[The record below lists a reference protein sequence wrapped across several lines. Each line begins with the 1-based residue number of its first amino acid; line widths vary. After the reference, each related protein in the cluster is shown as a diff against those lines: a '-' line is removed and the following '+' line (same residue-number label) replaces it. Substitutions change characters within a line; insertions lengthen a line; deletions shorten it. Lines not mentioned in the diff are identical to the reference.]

1 MTMKKYIGII
11 MLAAAFSFGASS
23 SSAVDIGVQTGFQF
37 DWWRDSS
44 KNVGYQG
51 FIPLKVSTQMQN
63 FSASI
68 LGGYAYTYYDPN
80 SGESS
85 SLSHTLDSKVN
96 LSYEILDK
104 LPFDVLLG
112 FDVNLPTG
120 KTNLQQKDLS
130 LLMDPDLVTITRFG
144 EGYNFNP
151 TVTAAKEWGNWVA
164 GVGVGYVWRG
174 KYDFTTDLQNYDPG
188 EIFTTTG
195 EIRYDFSP
203 FWTAR
208 LFGQYAHYGKDQV
221 QDQDYYQEGDFYMAG
236 AGLRHSQKK
245 WNASFTL
252 RYLYRGKS
260 QFQNTSG
267 NLTTP
272 NHNNYGNEW
281 IADLLFRY
289 LLTEQTTLWTRL
301 QGLYIKANDFPTDSS
316 LFVGRREK
324 ISLELGGKRSFGEHW
339 DAGLAVKGFSMHD
352 ETSQY
357 PVFKGDTSYW
367 GYSLMGNLTARF

>member
-1 MTMKKYIGII
+1 MKTIRGILI
-11 MLAAAFSFGASS
+11 AIIVLGGADLARGADVT
-23 SSAVDIGVQTGFQF
+23 AQTGFQL
-37 DWWRDSS
+37 DWWKDSS

-51 FIPLKVSTQMQN
+51 IIPLKVSTQMQN
-63 FSASI
+63 LSASI
-68 LGGYAYTYYDPN
+68 LGGYAYTSYDPN
-80 SGESS
+80 SGDSS

-96 LSYEILDK
+96 LTYEILDK

-164 GVGVGYVWRG
+164 GLGVGYVWRM
-174 KYDFTTDLQNYDPG
+174 KYDFTTDLHNYDPG
-188 EIFTTTG
+188 DIFTTTG

-221 QDQDYYQEGDFYMAG
+221 QNQDYYQEGDFYLAG

-245 WNASFTL
+245 WNAAFTL

-260 QFQNTSG
+260 QFQDTAG
-267 NLTTP
+267 TLATP

-281 IADLLFRY
+281 IADLLARY
-289 LLTEQTTLWTRL
+289 LLTEEMTLWTRL
-301 QGLYIKANDFPTDSS
+301 QGLYIKANDFPSNSS
-316 LFVGRREK
+316 FFVGRREK
-324 ISLELGGKRSFGEHW
+324 ISLELGGKKSFGELF
-339 DAGLAVKGFSMHD
+339 DAGLTVKGFYMDD
-352 ETSQY
+352 EASQY
-357 PVFKGDTSYW
+357 PVSKGDTSYR
-367 GYSLMGNLTARF
+367 GFSVMGNLTARF

>member
-1 MTMKKYIGII
+1 MKAFLWMGL
-11 MLAAAFSFGASS
+11 LAISLVGPRVGSAAEVTA
-23 SSAVDIGVQTGFQF
+23 QTGFQF

-44 KNVGYQG
+44 RNVGYQG
-51 FIPLKVSTQMQN
+51 YIPLKVSTQVQN
-63 FSASI
+63 FSASV
-68 LGGYAYTYYDPN
+68 LGGYAYTYYGPD

-104 LPFDVLLG
+104 LPLDVLLG

-120 KTNLQQKDLS
+120 KTNLSSKELS

-151 TVTAAKEWGNWVA
+151 TVTVAKEWGNWVA
-164 GVGVGYVWRG
+164 GGGVGYVWRG
-174 KYDFTTDLQNYDPG
+174 SYDFTTDLHNYDPG
-188 EIFTTTG
+188 DIFTTTG

-203 FWTAR
+203 SWTAR

-221 QDQDYYQEGDFYMAG
+221 QDQDYYQEGDFYMGG
-236 AGLRHSQKK
+236 AGLRHSRKR
-245 WNASFTL
+245 WNASFSL

-260 QFQNTSG
+260 QFQTTSG
-267 NLTTP
+267 SLTTP

-301 QGLYIKANDFPTDSS
+301 QGLYIKANDFPTSS
-316 LFVGRREK
+316 SFFVGKREK
-324 ISLELGGKRSFGEHW
+324 GSLELGGKRAFGSHW
-339 DAGLAVKGFSMHD
+339 DAGVAFKGFLMHD
-352 ETSQY
+352 EMTQY
-357 PVFKGDTSYW
+357 PVPKGDTSYW
-367 GYSLMGNLTARF
+367 GYSIMGNLTARF

>member
-1 MTMKKYIGII
+1 
-11 MLAAAFSFGASS
+11 MLAAAFSFGASN
-23 SSAVDIGVQTGFQF
+23 SSAVDIDVQTGFQF
-37 DWWRDSS
+37 DWWKDSS

-80 SGESS
+80 SGESN
-85 SLSHTLDSKVN
+85 SLSHTTDSKLN
-96 LSYEILDK
+96 LSYAILDK

-120 KTNLQQKDLS
+120 KTNLSPKDLS
-130 LLMDPDLVTITRFG
+130 LRMDPDLVTITRFG

-151 TVTAAKEWGNWVA
+151 TVTVAKEWGNWGA
-164 GVGVGYVWRG
+164 GLGVGYVWRG
-174 KYDFTTDLQNYDPG
+174 KYDFTTDLHNYDPG
-188 EIFTTTG
+188 DIFTTTG

-221 QDQDYYQEGDFYMAG
+221 QNQDYYQEGDFYLAG
-236 AGLRHSQKK
+236 AGLRHSRKK

-260 QFQNTSG
+260 QFLDTSG
-267 NLTTP
+267 NLETP

-289 LLTEQTTLWTRL
+289 LLTERATLWTRL

-316 LFVGRREK
+316 FFVGRREK

-339 DAGLAVKGFSMHD
+339 DAGLAIKGFSMHD

-357 PVFKGDTSYW
+357 PVYKGDTSYW